1 MAEKDR
7 KQAEYREQNLDGA
20 FSFQP
25 LWRVEEQR
33 SPVVL
38 TEGGKSVRVRRFDMM
53 EDADE
58 LDCFPGLGQLGI
70 EFSVQQDRP
79 SAYLFGVL
87 PNKDRVP
94 VYGARKILMLQF
106 APGAFSDITR
116 IPSSEISPY
125 GVELESV
132 LPWSRGII
140 ERINAAESEE
150 EQIRLVKA
158 FLRECEKHHAVGRK
172 ERTETLALDIV
183 RYMMDHRRI
192 MKMQEL
198 EAEFGYSA
206 RSLQSTVRDC
216 VGIGPK
222 QLNLQICF
230 QSAMQRLL
238 KSESESLAE
247 ISQLM
252 EFYDQSHFNRV
263 FLKMTGI
270 RPTELRKLEKR
281 PPRYPGADRIR

>member
-7 KQAEYREQNLDGA
+7 NQPEYRDEVLNGA

-25 LWRVEEQR
+25 LWRVEEKR
-33 SPVVL
+33 APKVL

-53 EDADE
+53 DGADA

-70 EFSVQQDRP
+70 EFSVQQDTP

-94 VYGARKILMLQF
+94 VHGLRKILMLQF
-106 APGAFSDITR
+106 SAGAFSDITG

-125 GVELESV
+125 GVELESL
-132 LPWSRGII
+132 LPWSRGLI

-150 EQIRLVKA
+150 EQLRFAKA
-158 FLRECEKHHAVGRK
+158 FLEECSKRHPAGVK
-172 ERTETLALDIV
+172 ERTEALALDIV

-198 EAEFGYSA
+198 EEEFGYSA

-238 KSESESLAE
+238 KSERESLAE

-270 RPTELRKLEKR
+270 RPTELRRLERR
-281 PPRYPGADRIR
+281 PPRYPGADLIR